1 MINRTTT
8 AMDIIGNLTLTA
20 GDGLPAELLD
30 QARRFI
36 ELYYDDVSLSDLE
49 KLKTMDLR
57 GAALAHWMLMRER
70 EPGTPNVRVY
80 NPNFEQHGWQSTHTI
95 IEIVTD
101 DMPMLVNSVSMAVK
115 QRDLSIHLIVHPI
128 MQVKRAE
135 DGELA
140 ELLERDSDDPAA
152 SAESVMQFQID
163 RVTDQQALD
172 DLHDAALRVVADA
185 RAVYEDRRAMQSVMT
200 KLSDRIRAKGDD
212 RTEAAELLDW
222 LADQRYVF
230 LGYLELTLHSHNA
243 DVTLVPEVDSGLGL
257 CRESNRTQGQ
267 SLEAMIPS
275 DSLSFI
281 QSVETVS
288 LTKTHVRSPVHRGD
302 HMDLISI
309 PRLDDEGH
317 ITGKHCFLG
326 LMTSAVYNASGG
338 DIPFLRKRIE
348 KVMESARHR
357 KGSHAARAM
366 QNILETFPRDT
377 LFHADEEAI
386 LRTAQG
392 ILQLQD
398 RKQVRLFTLMD
409 KYDRFCDCLVYIPR
423 EIYHRNLRVKIEKI
437 LLEQLGGESVE
448 FNIEF
453 SSESALARI
462 HYVVQFDGA
471 MQSDPDWREIEK
483 AVANAGRSWDDDFQ
497 EALQDYFGEERGNS
511 LFKRYQY
518 GIPGNYKEDFASRN
532 ACVDIEHI
540 EALQSP
546 GSLSLSFYRP
556 VMANRDMVRS
566 KIFTLG
572 KYIALSDV
580 IPVIENMGLRVV
592 HERPYEFR
600 RADGESVWIH
610 EFTTHHATG
619 LEIDPDASGE
629 HFKEAFLK
637 IWQGE
642 IENDGFNRLVL
653 DADLNWQQA
662 LMLRSYCKYL
672 LQIRVPFSQ
681 SYMIETLVKNASITR
696 NIVELFETRFDPMRQ
711 TTAQTHSD
719 KLLEQL
725 EFQLQDVNSLDED
738 RILHAYINLIVATKR
753 TNFYRRDNEGQP
765 LPYVSYK
772 LSPREINDMPRPRPL
787 FDIFVYSPR
796 VEGVHL
802 RGGKVARGGLRW
814 SDRREDFR
822 TEVLG
827 LVKAQTVKNAVIV
840 PVGSKGGFFV
850 KNPPVGATRDVL
862 MEEVVYCYKT
872 FLRGLLDL
880 TDNMQGSDIIA
891 PPQVVRYDED
901 DPYLVVAAD
910 KGTATFSDI
919 ANSVAAEYNYW
930 LGDAFAS
937 GGSVGYDH
945 KKMGITARGAWES
958 VKRHFRELGR
968 DIQNEPFTVVGIGDM
983 SGDVFGNGMLLS
995 EQTKLVAAF
1004 NHLHIFIDPD
1014 PDTARS
1020 YKERQRMFALPRST
1034 WDDYDKSLISPGG
1047 GVYSR
1052 SAKSITLSEQAR
1064 DALGIT
1070 DTSLTPNKLIHQ
1082 LLQAPVDLVW
1092 NGGIGTYVKSSKETH
1107 DDASDR
1113 TNDAVRVDGNQLR
1126 CKVVGEGGN
1135 LGLTQLA
1142 RIEFSRNGGA
1152 CFTDAV
1158 DNSAGVDCS
1167 DHEVNIKI
1175 LVDQMV
1181 QSGDMTSKHRNQLL
1195 ADMTDEVARLV
1206 LRDNYLQ
1213 TQCISISAN
1222 LASRYLEEHARFMS
1236 HLESRELLD
1245 RAIEFL
1251 PDHEAIAERLADQRG
1266 LVRPELAVLVSYA
1279 KMTLFDEVVAST
1291 LPDDP
1296 YLHHRLSG
1304 YFPERIRNDY
1314 PDQIGSH
1321 RLHREIIA
1329 TSLVNDVVN
1338 RLGPTF
1344 VFRITDELGVHAA
1357 DVCKAYDAAVAI
1369 FEMESLWRDIE
1380 ALDNRASDQIQQ
1392 ELLVLVRG
1400 LIERSVHW
1408 LLRTRRYSAPI
1419 EDLVSF
1425 FREPITALLDAL
1437 PHSLA
1442 QINRDSLQARCNYF
1456 IENGVEPDLAERA
1469 AGVVPLS
1476 SSLDLIEIADSTGQ
1490 SVGDVA
1496 SVYFELGSRLD
1507 LQWLRDEIAELR
1519 VRNRWHTLAKSSL
1532 RSDLHYQQRHLTADV
1547 IASSDDISDPQQVV
1561 SDWAGAAHEVNN
1573 YLALVTELKA
1583 SSSVDFAMLSLAVN
1597 EVHKLLRSDR
1607 PLSGSTAS

>member
-8 AMDIIGNLTLTA
+8 AMDIIGNLTLSA
-20 GDGLPAELLD
+20 GDGLPADLLD

-57 GAALAHWMLMRER
+57 GSALAHWMLMRER
-70 EPGTPNVRVY
+70 TPGTPNIRVY

-95 IEIVTD
+95 VEVVTD

-115 QRDLSIHLIVHPI
+115 ERDLSIHLIVHPI
-128 MQVKRAE
+128 MQVERNAS
-135 DGELA
+135 GELT
-140 ELLERDSDDPAA
+140 ELLERDSDALNA

-163 RVTDQQALD
+163 RVTDQGALD
-172 DLHDAALRVVADA
+172 DLHNAVQNVVDNA
-185 RAVYEDRRAMQSVMT
+185 RAVFEDRRAMQAQMS
-200 KLSDRIRAKGDD
+200 KLGDAIAKRGDD
-212 RTEAAELLDW
+212 QTEAAELLGW
-222 LADQRYVF
+222 LSDQRYVF
-230 LGYLELTLHSHNA
+230 LGHIELAMHSQNA
-243 DVTLVPEVDSGLGL
+243 DVSLVPTDGSGLGL
-257 CRESNRTQGQ
+257 CRKYNREHGL
-267 SLEAMIPS
+267 SVEDVIPA

-281 QSVETVS
+281 QSVENVS
-288 LTKTHVRSPVHRGD
+288 LTKTNVRSPVHRAD
-302 HMDLISI
+302 HMDLIAI

-317 ITGKHCFLG
+317 VTGKHCFLG

-338 DIPFLRKRIE
+338 DIPFLRKRIANVLE
-348 KVMESARHR
+348 TSRHR

-377 LFHADEEAI
+377 LFHAEEESI
-386 LRTAQG
+386 LKTAQG

-483 AVANAGRSWDDDFQ
+483 AVANAGRSWDDDFH
-497 EALQDYFGEERGNS
+497 EALQDYFGEERGNR

-518 GIPGNYKEDFASRN
+518 GIPGNYKEDFAPRN

-540 EALQSP
+540 EALQSD

-556 VMANRDMVRS
+556 VVASRDLVRS

-572 KYIALSDV
+572 QYIALSDV
-580 IPVIENMGLRVV
+580 IPVIENMGLKVV

-619 LEIDPDASGE
+619 LEIDPDVSGE
-629 HFKEAFLK
+629 HFKDAFLK
-637 IWQGE
+637 IWRGE

-681 SYMIETLVKNASITR
+681 SYMIETLVKNADITR
-696 NIVELFETRFDPMRQ
+696 NIVDLFETRFDPARQ
-711 TTAQTHSD
+711 STADSHSS

-725 EFQLQDVNSLDED
+725 EYQLQDVSSLDED
-738 RILHAYINLIVATKR
+738 RILHAYINLIQATKR
-753 TNFYRRDNEGQP
+753 TNFYRRGSDGES

-840 PVGSKGGFFV
+840 PVGSKGGFIV
-850 KNPPVGATRDVL
+850 KNPPAGAPRDVL

-880 TDNMQGSDIIA
+880 TDNMQGSDIIP

-919 ANSVAAEYNYW
+919 ANGVAAEYNYW

-968 DIQNEPFTVVGIGDM
+968 DIQSEPFTAVGIGDM

-995 EQTKLVAAF
+995 EQTQLVAAF
-1004 NHLHIFIDPD
+1004 NHLHIFIDPTPD
-1014 PDTARS
+1014 PASS

-1034 WDDYDKSLISPGG
+1034 WDDYDKTLISKGG
-1047 GVYSR
+1047 GVYPR
-1052 SAKSITLSEQAR
+1052 SAKSITLSEEAR
-1064 DALGIT
+1064 SALGIEE
-1070 DTSLTPNKLIHQ
+1070 TSLTPNKLIHQ

-1113 TNDAVRVDGNQLR
+1113 TNDSVRVDGNQLR

-1142 RIEFSRNGGA
+1142 RIEYARNGGA

-1195 ADMTDEVARLV
+1195 ADMTDEVAQLV

-1213 TQCISISAN
+1213 TQCISISAG
-1222 LASRYLEEHARFMS
+1222 LASRHLEEHARFMS

-1251 PDHEAIAERLADQRG
+1251 PDHEAIAERLADQKG

-1279 KMTLFDEVVAST
+1279 KMTLFDEVVASQ

-1304 YFPERIRNDY
+1304 YFPERIRKDY
-1314 PDQIGSH
+1314 PEQIGLH

-1329 TSLVNDVVN
+1329 TTLVNEVVN
-1338 RLGPTF
+1338 RLGPTY
-1344 VFRITDELGVHAA
+1344 VFRITDELGVHPA

-1369 FEMESLWRDIE
+1369 FGMESLWREIE

-1419 EDLVSF
+1419 EELVSF
-1425 FREPITALLDAL
+1425 FRSPIADLVEAL
-1437 PHSLA
+1437 PDSLA
-1442 QINRDSLQARCNYF
+1442 PINRDSLQARCDYF
-1456 IENGVEPDLAERA
+1456 VEHGVAPDLAQRA

-1476 SSLDLIEIADSTGQ
+1476 SSLDLIEIAESTGQ
-1490 SVGDVA
+1490 PVGDVA

-1547 IASSDDISDPQQVV
+1547 IASSEDISDPQALV
-1561 SDWAGAAHEVNN
+1561 SSWADSAQEVDN
-1573 YLALVTELKA
+1573 YMALVTELKA

-1607 PLSGSTAS
+1607 PLSGSAAN